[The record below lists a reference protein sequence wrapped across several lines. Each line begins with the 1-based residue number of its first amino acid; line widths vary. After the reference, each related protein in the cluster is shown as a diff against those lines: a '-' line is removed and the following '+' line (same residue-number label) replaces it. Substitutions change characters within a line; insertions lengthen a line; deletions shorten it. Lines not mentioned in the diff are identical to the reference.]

1 MVNYTSSIVVNEGD
15 SIKLGGDNFNGPW
28 VMPRGD
34 TIASNLVLES
44 KTAYTYS
51 LSSIPNDGFDYEVSI
66 RSFILTSATSGE
78 QCEVFV
84 YTGTGTSSFYQRI
97 DGCVPRAANAQIGG
111 STCIIPVLA
120 SQDRSITFYNNG
132 DYATGS
138 CSFYVMGYRRIG
150 KNGNANQYI
159 SKVNVKGTA
168 TTIGGD
174 NFDGPW
180 VYKSTTLVSS
190 TSITNGT
197 YTTVDLSSY
206 LPNDTYNY
214 EILFA
219 ASCQTG
225 TAANN
230 QAILRLGESTRVG
243 SCTMIGRRKTQH
255 AVYTLLAGNIL
266 YPTKKRSVLLWN
278 DGTAVANSVNLYARG
293 YRRLGRNMEDDM
305 TATLTITTI
314 PSNATVDFYSIGQ
327 ISGKKTTVMK
337 GVRVYYKVSASG
349 YADVDSN
356 VLVNSNTNKTVS
368 LVEQPYDIDEVVFES
383 STAGTYS
390 VDLAANGKYEV
401 ICIAGGGG
409 GLVWK
414 RSGYASVE
422 YGGGSGSGFD
432 CVLQLSTGT
441 YSIVVGKGGTLLK
454 TSSTSK
460 DAESGGNSQF
470 GTSYAY
476 GGSGGLHNNNKA
488 PGGSTPTVS
497 YTIVST
503 IFNKAGNKGTNDAS
517 STAAGGKSVYD
528 NTATGYGAGGRSN
541 QNGYAGYV
549 KIIYKGT

>member
-15 SIKLGGDNFNGPW
+15 SIKLGGDNFNGQW
-28 VMPRGD
+28 VYPVGD
-34 TIASNLVLES
+34 TITNNLVLES

-66 RSFILTSATSGE
+66 KSFIQTSATSGE
-78 QCEVFV
+78 QCEVLV

-206 LPNDTYNY
+206 LPNDTYSY

-225 TAANN
+225 TTANN
-230 QAILRLGESTRVG
+230 QATLRLGESTRVG

-266 YPTKKRSVLLWN
+266 YPTKKRSILLWN
-278 DGTAVANSVNLYARG
+278 DGNATANSVNLYARG

-349 YADVDSN
+349 YTDVDTTIT
-356 VLVNSNTNKTVS
+356 VNSNTNVTVS

-401 ICIAGGGG
+401 ICIGGGG
-409 GLVWK
+409 GGINSAT
-414 RSGYASVE
+414 RC
-422 YGGGSGSGFD
+422 GGGSGSGFD
-432 CVLQLSTGT
+432 CVFQLSKGSYT
-441 YSIVVGKGGTLLK
+441 IVVGKGGNTV
-454 TSSTSK
+454 
-460 DAESGGNSQF
+460 DQRRGNGEAGGNSRF
-470 GTSYAY
+470 GNSYGYRGY
-476 GGSGGLHNNNKA
+476 GGRFSTIQDYNGGA
-488 PGGSTPTVS
+488 GGDIPLIS
-497 YTIVST
+497 YTVVST
-503 IFNKAGNKGTNDAS
+503 IFNKKGNNGSTGKHSAS
-517 STAAGGKSVYD
+517 GGPSVYD
-528 NTATGYGAGGRSN
+528 NTTTGYGAGGSN
-541 QNGYAGYV
+541 VINGYAGYV
-549 KIIYKGT
+549 KVIYKGA